1 MNHGVEPVEIIK
13 GVEVGAVGEPRDLGL
28 AAVESTPKLCV
39 EPRHDF
45 HSCVARRAVLH
56 LPVAIPTNYWPIFIL
71 PHVEILLPVTETF
84 GPASSTIQ
92 HTSNALPST
101 SATQAMT

>member
-71 PHVEILLPVTETF
+71 PVTETF